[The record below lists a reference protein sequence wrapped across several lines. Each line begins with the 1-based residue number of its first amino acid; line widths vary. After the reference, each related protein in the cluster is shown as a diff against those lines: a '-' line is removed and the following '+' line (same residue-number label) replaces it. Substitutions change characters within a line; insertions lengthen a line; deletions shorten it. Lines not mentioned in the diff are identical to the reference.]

1 MQKSK
6 VFCPL
11 QNVISHIQTKNYG
24 CPEYRIFEGHE
35 ILDFYIQ
42 QIRDFVFNSQLI
54 FDLPVLFFYK
64 LPSDNMIKVD
74 KELCK
79 GCNICTEFCPFKVY
93 EQSKKPNKK
102 GVRLPTPEHEDRCTK
117 CGLCALMCPDQA
129 IRVEDKE
136 E

>member
-1 MQKSK
+1 MPY
-6 VFCPL
+6 FINFL
-11 QNVISHIQTKNYG
+11 VIT
-24 CPEYRIFEGHE
+24 
-35 ILDFYIQ
+35 
-42 QIRDFVFNSQLI
+42 
-54 FDLPVLFFYK
+54 
-64 LPSDNMIKVD
+64 MIKVD

-102 GVRLPTPEHEDRCTK
+102 GVRLPTPKHEERCTK

>member
-1 MQKSK
+1 MPVKFSISRQRNK
-6 VFCPL
+6 VSNAANRRFAC
-11 QNVISHIQTKNYG
+11 
-24 CPEYRIFEGHE
+24 
-35 ILDFYIQ
+35 
-42 QIRDFVFNSQLI
+42 FV
-54 FDLPVLFFYK
+54 LPVLFFYK

-102 GVRLPTPEHEDRCTK
+102 GVRLPTPEHEERCTK

-129 IRVEDKE
+129 IRVEEKE

>member
-1 MQKSK
+1 MNFDAFTIFDCDIPKSK
-6 VFCPL
+6 ILRTSKTISFRRSYFINFL
-11 QNVISHIQTKNYG
+11 VIT
-24 CPEYRIFEGHE
+24 
-35 ILDFYIQ
+35 
-42 QIRDFVFNSQLI
+42 
-54 FDLPVLFFYK
+54 
-64 LPSDNMIKVD
+64 MIKVD

-102 GVRLPTPEHEDRCTK
+102 GVRLPTPKHEERCTK